1 MECSVCNREV
11 AVEDFI
17 EGLEG
22 GIYCTECYEE
32 KYFDSECVECGKI
45 GRGYKTDYEGN
56 TYCDECY
63 DISTRTCDNCGDV
76 HSLQE
81 LQKMNGVYYC
91 RNCFEEI
98 FVECSNC
105 RELVDR
111 EDSCSTANGDIICDK
126 CFDRHYFTC
135 YHCGE
140 IYHINNGVDVINS
153 INREVIVC
161 RDCVNDYYVECYS
174 CGAIIHIDISYYREY
189 DGYSYCE
196 DCYPGERPEL
206 ECHCYGYKPSPIF
219 HNLGEKTPRTYYGI
233 EMEVENHGDGYSTN
247 DAIYSVKSHSD
258 GERLFYIKEDGS
270 LENGFEIVT
279 HPCTLGYHKK
289 EFPWKDIKSALDK
302 WDCEADSTCGLHIHV
317 SKRIYSELDLI
328 KLALF
333 IFNSSNRDYI
343 KLIARRGFNN
353 YARRK
358 ELSEYKKKDLRYS
371 QSRFEAINFTNEKTV
386 EFRMFSGTTK
396 PEVVVASIE
405 FVDSV
410 TNFIKN
416 NSISTVSKED
426 SWADYISYVIENGK
440 KYKTLINYMKEKF
453 EHYLS
458 VIL

>member
-1 MECSVCNREV
+1 MICSVCSKEI
-11 AVEDFI
+11 EDF
-17 EGLEG
+17 EKDLRGD
-22 GIYCTECYEE
+22 IYCIECYRK
-32 KYFDSECVECGKI
+32 KYLDSECVECGKI
-45 GRGYKTDYEGN
+45 GRGYKTDYHGN
-56 TYCDECY
+56 EYCDECF
-63 DISTRTCDNCGDV
+63 DISTHTCDNCGDV

-135 YHCGE
+135 YHCDE
-140 IYHINNGVDVINS
+140 VYHIDNGINVINS
-153 INREVIVC
+153 RNREVVVC
-161 RDCVNDYYVECYS
+161 RDCSNDYYVECYS

>member
-1 MECSVCNREV
+1 MIRRPLRSTQSRSSAASDV
-11 AVEDFI
+11 
-17 EGLEG
+17 
-22 GIYCTECYEE
+22 
-32 KYFDSECVECGKI
+32 
-45 GRGYKTDYEGN
+45 YK
-56 TYCDECY
+56 
-63 DISTRTCDNCGDV
+63 R
-76 HSLQE
+76 Q
-81 LQKMNGVYYC
+81 
-91 RNCFEEI
+91 
-98 FVECSNC
+98 
-105 RELVDR
+105 
-111 EDSCSTANGDIICDK
+111 
-126 CFDRHYFTC
+126 
-135 YHCGE
+135 
-140 IYHINNGVDVINS
+140 
-153 INREVIVC
+153 C

-233 EMEVENHGDGYSTN
+233 EMEVENHGDSYSIN

-343 KLIARRGFNN
+343 KLIARRGFND

-386 EFRMFSGTTK
+386 EFRMFRGTTEH
-396 PEVVVASIE
+396 EVVVSSIE
-405 FVDSV
+405 FVDSM
-410 TNFIKN
+410 TDFIKN